1 MADPLS
7 ISAAVVQFLQITVQ
21 LCSKLRS
28 FYADMHD
35 VPERLGSLEL
45 DLKQQIQVA
54 GDIQNLVSG
63 ASPALDPSSIDS
75 LRAIL
80 DDYIRKM
87 ETLSRILDS
96 VSSESHD
103 GFLKRS
109 WNALRALD
117 KKNAMLSCCDQLAQK
132 RSLLSIWLGK
142 ANM

>member
-7 ISAAVVQFLQITVQ
+7 ISAAVVQFLQVTVQ
-21 LCSKLRS
+21 LCLKLRS

-35 VPERLGSLEL
+35 VPERLGSLES

-54 GDIQNLVSG
+54 KDIQTLVSG
-63 ASPALDPSSIDS
+63 RSPALDSSSIDS

-80 DDYIRKM
+80 DDYTGKM
-87 ETLSRILDS
+87 DHLARILDS
-96 VSSESHD
+96 VSSDSDD

-117 KKNAMLSCCDQLAQK
+117 KKNAMLLCCDQLAQK
-132 RSLLSIWLGK
+132 RGLLSIWLGK

>member
-7 ISAAVVQFLQITVQ
+7 ISAAVVQFLQITVH
-21 LCSKLRS
+21 LCMKLHS
-28 FYADMHD
+28 FCADMHD

-54 GDIQNLVSG
+54 EDIQSLVSG
-63 ASPALDPSSIDS
+63 MSPALSLSSIDS
-75 LRAIL
+75 LLAIL
-80 DDYIRKM
+80 DDYSSKM
-87 ETLSRILDS
+87 EHLLQILTS

-117 KKNAMLSCCDQLAQK
+117 KKNAMLLCCDQLAQK

-142 ANM
+142 ANV

>member
-7 ISAAVVQFLQITVQ
+7 ISAAVVQFLQITIR
-21 LCSKLRS
+21 LCLKLHS
-28 FYADMHD
+28 FCAEMYDL
-35 VPERLGSLEL
+35 PERLGSLES

-54 GDIQNLVSG
+54 DDIQGLVSG
-63 ASPALDPSSIDS
+63 TPPALNSSSINS
-75 LRAIL
+75 LQAIL
-80 DDYIRKM
+80 DDYSRKM
-87 ETLSRILDS
+87 EHLLRILNS
-96 VSSESHD
+96 VSNESHD

-117 KKNAMLSCCDQLAQK
+117 KKNAMLLCCDQLAQK

>member
-7 ISAAVVQFLQITVQ
+7 ISAAVVQFLQVTLQ
-21 LCSKLRS
+21 LCLKLRS
-28 FYADMHD
+28 FCADIHD
-35 VPERLGSLEL
+35 VPERLGSLES

-54 GDIQNLVSG
+54 EDIQNLVSG
-63 ASPALDPSSIDS
+63 MSPALDSSSINS

-80 DDYIRKM
+80 VDYNSKM
-87 ETLSRILDS
+87 DHLLRILDS
-96 VSSESHD
+96 VSGEPHD
-103 GFLKRS
+103 GFFKRS

-117 KKNAMLSCCDQLAQK
+117 KKNAMLLCCDHLAQK

>member
-7 ISAAVVQFLQITVQ
+7 ISAAVVQFLQITVH
-21 LCSKLRS
+21 LCLKLHS
-28 FYADMHD
+28 FCADMHD
-35 VPERLGSLEL
+35 VPERLGSLES

-54 GDIQNLVSG
+54 EDIQSLVSG
-63 ASPALDPSSIDS
+63 MSPALKPSSVHS
-75 LRAIL
+75 LRVIL
-80 DDYIRKM
+80 DDYSSKM
-87 ETLSRILDS
+87 EHLLRILDS

-103 GFLKRS
+103 GFLRRS

-117 KKNAMLSCCDQLAQK
+117 KKNAMLLCCEQLAQK